1 MLKSPLNAGLFLFT
15 DKRRPEMS
23 DEVMTAEELKAMEEA
38 MAAFLEE
45 FRNPSRCDGAN
56 LRASVFPEK
65 YHAVERELKA
75 GRFMTTIEPEKET
88 KKHIFL
94 LHGGGFE
101 LEASMHCNVMMDLAD
116 RGFKVTAYDYPL
128 APEHQYKEIN
138 EAVYNAFKEFKTYY
152 PDDKIALMGDSCGTS
167 LSLTLMMRLRDEGDE
182 SRPKVAVWPSPAVDM
197 AMDSPLMPIYEKND
211 PSLKLEVLYL
221 CSERYAPERNWKDPL
236 ASPYYAEDMSR
247 LGDAFIY
254 YSSVELLRPDT
265 EAFIKKFASFEGN
278 TVRTHMCVGLF
289 HDYVLQNEL
298 PESVYIL
305 DETAAF
311 LNEKLD

>member
-1 MLKSPLNAGLFLFT
+1 
-15 DKRRPEMS
+15 MS

-116 RGFKVTAYDYPL
+116 RGFRVTAYDYPL

-152 PDDKIALMGDSCGTS
+152 PDDKIALM
-167 LSLTLMMRLRDEGDE
+167 EI
-182 SRPKVAVWPSPAVDM
+182 PA
-197 AMDSPLMPIYEKND
+197 
-211 PSLKLEVLYL
+211 
-221 CSERYAPERNWKDPL
+221 
-236 ASPYYAEDMSR
+236 
-247 LGDAFIY
+247 
-254 YSSVELLRPDT
+254 
-265 EAFIKKFASFEGN
+265 
-278 TVRTHMCVGLF
+278 
-289 HDYVLQNEL
+289 EL
-298 PESVYIL
+298 P
-305 DETAAF
+305 
-311 LNEKLD
+311 

>member
-1 MLKSPLNAGLFLFT
+1 
-15 DKRRPEMS
+15 MS
-23 DEVMTAEELKAMEEA
+23 NEAMTTEELKAMEEA

-56 LRASVFPEK
+56 LRAGVFPEK
-65 YHAVERELKA
+65 YHPVERDLKA
-75 GRFMTTIEPEKET
+75 GRFITTIYPEKET
-88 KKHIFL
+88 EKHIFL

-236 ASPYYAEDMSR
+236 VSPYYAEDMSN
-247 LGDAFIY
+247 LGDLFIY
-254 YSSVELLRPDT
+254 YSSVEVLRPDT
-265 EAFIKKFASFEGN
+265 EAFIKKVASFEGN
-278 TVRTHMCVGLF
+278 TVKVHMCEGLF

-311 LNEKLD
+311 LNDRLD